1 MKLQKLSVSL
11 FPILDQLDELD
22 GLDVLYFWSIG
33 HRKQVPQSFWP
44 FWTAGI
50 FCVTTGNM

>member
-11 FPILDQLDELD
+11 FPILDQLDR
-22 GLDVLYFWSIG
+22 LDVLYFWSIG